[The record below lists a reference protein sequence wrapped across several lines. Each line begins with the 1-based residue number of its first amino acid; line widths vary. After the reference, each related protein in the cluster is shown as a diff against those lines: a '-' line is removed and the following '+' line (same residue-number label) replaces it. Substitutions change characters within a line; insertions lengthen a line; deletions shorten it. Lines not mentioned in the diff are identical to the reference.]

1 MRVLADGRLKLT
13 ALTTKP
19 VNPASPTVTELNAAG
34 ALDLSC
40 KVLQEGFTFGAGD
53 SDKVAEKALCDVGNA
68 NALGASNF
76 VAGLTLWREFA
87 TAGGFDATG
96 DAAFVA
102 LKNKGTTLWLYGR
115 LSDKLATLPWLAADE
130 IFLGAEVVTDT
141 PQRSDGSGFIKYRI
155 PLEVQ
160 RGYPFITV
168 AAGV

>member
-19 VNPASPTVTELNAAG
+19 ANPAVPTVAELNATG

-40 KVLQEGFTFGAGD
+40 KVLQEGFTFAATD
-53 SDKVAEKALCDVGNA
+53 SDKVAEKALCDVANS

-76 VAGLTLWREFA
+76 AAGLTLWREFA
-87 TAGGFDATG
+87 TAGGFDPTA
-96 DAAFVA
+96 DAAFDA
-102 LKNKGTTLWLYGR
+102 LKSKGTTLWLYGR
-115 LSDKLATLPWLAADE
+115 LMDKLATTDWAAADE
-130 IFLGAEVVTDT
+130 IFLGAEVVTDS
-141 PQRSDGSGFIKYRI
+141 PQRSEGGGFIKYRI

-168 AAGV
+168 GAGS